1 MSDDFL
7 QHYGVEFYSNEDDFD
22 MRFNTFK
29 SKYFA
34 SKKIINDLL
43 TNYIIENRLHIND
56 KNKSTFLNI
65 HIIMNLVIIYHDYW
79 YCNKKSLLLTAEEI
93 LEKYNQNHI
102 NGFNGLSN
110 DEINL
115 YISAFIFVSSNY
127 SLMEYNDFIQ
137 NILDL
142 SEYYESYCKNSNK
155 NMIEM
160 IEFEEAFDTLTL

>member
-1 MSDDFL
+1 MS
-7 QHYGVEFYSNEDDFD
+7 EFFSEEDDFD
-22 MRFNTFK
+22 MKFNTFK

-43 TNYIIENRLHIND
+43 TNYMNTLRLHLNV
-56 KNKSTFLNI
+56 KNKALFLNI
-65 HIIMNLVIIYHDYW
+65 HNIMNLVLIYHDYW

-93 LEKYNQNHI
+93 LEKYNQVHM
-102 NGFNGLSN
+102 NGLHYLSV
-110 DEINL
+110 DEVNL
-115 YISAFIFVSSNY
+115 YISAFIFVNSNY

-155 NMIEM
+155 NMISM

>member
-7 QHYGVEFYSNEDDFD
+7 QHSGVKFFSEENDFD
-22 MRFNTFK
+22 MKFNTFK

-34 SKKIINDLL
+34 CKNQMNHLL
-43 TNYIIENRLHIND
+43 TNYMNTLRLNLNV
-56 KNKSTFLNI
+56 KNKALFLNI
-65 HIIMNLVIIYHDYW
+65 HNIMNLVLIYHDYW
-79 YCNKKSLLLTAEEI
+79 YCNKKSLLLTAEKI
-93 LEKYNQNHI
+93 LEKYNQVHI
-102 NGFNGLSN
+102 TGLHNLSV
-110 DEINL
+110 DEANL
-115 YISAFIFVSSNY
+115 YISTFIFVNSNY

>member
-1 MSDDFL
+1 MS
-7 QHYGVEFYSNEDDFD
+7 EFFSEEDDFD
-22 MRFNTFK
+22 MKFNTFK
-29 SKYFA
+29 NKYFVF
-34 SKKIINDLL
+34 KKEIYHLLIHYIN
-43 TNYIIENRLHIND
+43 EQRLNLNV
-56 KNKSTFLNI
+56 KNKTHFLNI
-65 HIIMNLVIIYHDYW
+65 HTIMNLVLIYHDYW

-93 LEKYNQNHI
+93 LEKYNQVHI
-102 NGFNGLSN
+102 NELSN

-115 YISAFIFVSSNY
+115 YISAFIFVNSNY

-142 SEYYESYCKNSNK
+142 SEYYDSYCKNSNK